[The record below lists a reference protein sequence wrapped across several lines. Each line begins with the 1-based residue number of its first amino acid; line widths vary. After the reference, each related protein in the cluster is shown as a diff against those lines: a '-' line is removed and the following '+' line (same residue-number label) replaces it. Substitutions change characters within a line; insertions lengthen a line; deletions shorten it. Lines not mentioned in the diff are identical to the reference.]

1 MRSHV
6 PDGGTVEG
14 ISFFILC
21 IELSTSQ
28 IDTISPK
35 LRLECGISHM
45 RTRTPAAHLQ
55 WHPPGFWCVS
65 CRKFT
70 FARVAAAEPPW

>member
-1 MRSHV
+1 MRNRV

-28 IDTISPK
+28 TDTISPK

-45 RTRTPAAHLQ
+45 HGCTPAAHFEGSPRILVRILPQ
-55 WHPPGFWCVS
+55 IEICPS
-65 CRKFT
+65 RS
-70 FARVAAAEPPW
+70 R